1 MFGAYIQFQALC
13 VEKGHLLVAVLKL
26 SPNNSFKNGSHDFH
40 GIFKDYL
47 PLDFKWPRNM
57 DKDPNLSVFSWT
69 YSTLL
74 LKIPNFLNN
83 IFK

>member
-47 PLDFKWPRNM
+47 PLDFKMATKHGQRSKFKCIFM
-57 DKDPNLSVFSWT
+57 NL
-69 YSTLL
+69 
-74 LKIPNFLNN
+74 
-83 IFK
+83 